1 VLTAAD
7 NRSGTLRKDYT
18 MGLLDGK
25 VALIFGVANK
35 NSIAWGITKAFHN
48 EGATIALSY
57 AGEVMEK
64 RVKPLAQEIGCDFV
78 EPADVTSDEQLDAVF
93 EKVKARYGKLDILVH
108 AVAYANREDLDG
120 RFIDIRREGFKVA
133 LDISAYSLIAMA
145 KRAEP
150 LMSEGSSIMS
160 LTYYAAEKVMPKYH
174 VMAIAKS
181 ALEMITRYLANDMG
195 PKGIR
200 VNAISA
206 GPIKT
211 LAAAG
216 VPGIRTMLKY
226 NEKASPLRRNV
237 TQDEVGKTALYLASD
252 LSSGVTGDVIH
263 VDSGYNILGLTAS
276 EDDMAAL
283 SGSSASE

>member
-1 VLTAAD
+1 
-7 NRSGTLRKDYT
+7 
-18 MGLLDGK
+18 MGLMDGK

-35 NSIAWGITKAFHN
+35 NSIAWGITKKLHE
-48 EGATIALSY
+48 EGATIAISY
-57 AGEVMEK
+57 AGEALAK
-64 RVKPLAQEIGCDFV
+64 RVLPLAEEVGCDFV
-78 EPADVTSDEQLDAVF
+78 EQADVTSDEQLDAVF
-93 EKVKARYGKLDILVH
+93 EKMRQRYGRIDTLVH
-108 AVAYANREDLDG
+108 CVAFANREDLGG
-120 RFIDIRREGFKVA
+120 RFVDISREGFKLA

-150 LMSEGSSIMS
+150 LMTEGGSIIS

-181 ALEMITRYLANDMG
+181 ALEAITRYLANDLG
-195 PKGIR
+195 TKNIR

-216 VPGIRTMLKY
+216 VPGFRMMLKY
-226 NEKASPLRRNV
+226 SEKASPLRKLV
-237 TQDEVGKTALYLASD
+237 SQEDVGNCALFLASD
-252 LSSGVTGDVIH
+252 LSASITGEVIY
-263 VDSGYNILGLTAS
+263 VDAGYNILGMTLT

-283 SGSSASE
+283 SAPE